1 VATRFLASGKKV
13 LFHSWVNI
21 LLIFVPVGIAVHFAG
36 INPNIVFALNAI
48 AIIPLAGL
56 LTFATESVAHRLGPT
71 LGALLN
77 VSFGNAVELI
87 IFIIALVKNE
97 IRIVQASLIGSILA
111 NLLLILGMAF
121 LIGGL
126 EYQEQVYDST
136 ATQMSACLLALA
148 VLSLLLPTAFH
159 ASFSDNALADRAVVK
174 LSRGS
179 SVILLIVY
187 VLYLLFQLKS
197 HSYLYQGTPQHIIDE
212 ESAPGFLARFDSTS
226 SSSSGSTLST
236 SASVGSNRRV
246 SKRLRAKLGRKRRK
260 RVEIETDTTVEDSP
274 QPAKAS
280 VESEKGKEVESA
292 DPRETGPEEQMST
305 TATGRPKAKGL
316 SFRAP
321 PVFRASSD
329 PTLPKSTGPNSMPH
343 HLRRFQ
349 SQPDNQENAGRIGNT
364 RPNPKV
370 ASNGQ
375 QTRPAEEADEPPMSQ
390 TASLIL
396 LLASTG
402 LVALCAEFLVGSIQ
416 HLVQNSPLSEAF
428 IGLIILPIVGN
439 AAEHV
444 TAVTVA
450 AKNKVDLALGVSLGS
465 SIQIALFV
473 TPVVV
478 ILGWI
483 LDKNMSL
490 YFDLFETA
498 SLFVSTFIVNFLV
511 LDGRSNY
518 LEGALL
524 CACYVIIG

>member
-1 VATRFLASGKKV
+1 VTRFLASGKKA

-36 INPNIVFALNAI
+36 INPNVVFALNAI

-136 ATQMSACLLALA
+136 VTQMSACLLALA

-159 ASFSDNALADRAVVK
+159 ASFSNNTLADRAVVK

-212 ESAPGFLARFDSTS
+212 ESAPGILARFDSTS

-236 SASVGSNRRV
+236 NASVGSNRRV
-246 SKRLRAKLGRKRRK
+246 SKRLRAKLGRKRHK
-260 RVEIETDTTVEDSP
+260 PVEIETNTDVDDSP
-274 QPAKAS
+274 QLAKAS
-280 VESEKGKEVESA
+280 GESAKGKEVENA
-292 DPRETGPEEQMST
+292 DPQKTGSEEQMPT
-305 TATGRPKAKGL
+305 TARGQPRVKGLPRGL

-321 PVFRASSD
+321 PVFRVSTD
-329 PTLPKSTGPNSMPH
+329 PTPPQSTGPNSMPH
-343 HLRRFQ
+343 HLRRTR
-349 SQPDNQENAGRIGNT
+349 SQPGNQANIGNT
-364 RPNPKV
+364 RPNPNV
-370 ASNGQ
+370 ASSGQ
-375 QTRPAEEADEPPMSQ
+375 QTKSVEEADEPPMSQ
-390 TASLIL
+390 TASIIL

-490 YFDLFETA
+490 YFNLFETA

>member
-1 VATRFLASGKKV
+1 VLAKGWSRVIPV
-13 LFHSWVNI
+13 LV
-21 LLIFVPVGIAVHFAG
+21 FVPVGIAVHFAG
-36 INPNIVFALNAI
+36 VNPNIVFALNAI

-136 ATQMSACLLALA
+136 VTQLSACLLALA

-159 ASFSDNALADRAVVK
+159 ASFSDNTLADRAVVT

-179 SVILLIVY
+179 SIILLIIY

-226 SSSSGSTLST
+226 SSSSGSILSAN
-236 SASVGSNRRV
+236 ASSGSNRRV
-246 SKRLRAKLGRKRRK
+246 NKRLRAKLGRKRHK
-260 RVEIETDTTVEDSP
+260 KVEIEITTNAEDSP
-274 QPAKAS
+274 QPAEAS
-280 VESEKGKEVESA
+280 VESEKGKEVESV
-292 DPRETGPEEQMST
+292 DPRKTGLEEQMPT
-305 TATGRPKAKGL
+305 AATGRPKAKGL
-316 SFRAP
+316 PRGLPFRAP
-321 PVFRASSD
+321 PVFRASTD
-329 PTLPKSTGPNSMPH
+329 PTPPKSTGPNSMPH

-349 SQPDNQENAGRIGNT
+349 SQPGNT
-364 RPNPKV
+364 PPNPKG

-375 QTRPAEEADEPPMSQ
+375 QTQPAEEADEPPMSQ
-390 TASLIL
+390 TASVIL
-396 LLASTG
+396 LLASTS

-428 IGLIILPIVGN
+428 IGLIILPIIGN

-490 YFDLFETA
+490 YFNLFETA
-498 SLFVSTFIVNFLV
+498 SLFLSTFIVNFLV

>member
-1 VATRFLASGKKV
+1 
-13 LFHSWVNI
+13 
-21 LLIFVPVGIAVHFAG
+21 
-36 INPNIVFALNAI
+36 
-48 AIIPLAGL
+48 
-56 LTFATESVAHRLGPT
+56 
-71 LGALLN
+71 
-77 VSFGNAVELI
+77 
-87 IFIIALVKNE
+87 
-97 IRIVQASLIGSILA
+97 
-111 NLLLILGMAF
+111 
-121 LIGGL
+121 
-126 EYQEQVYDST
+126 
-136 ATQMSACLLALA
+136 
-148 VLSLLLPTAFH
+148 
-159 ASFSDNALADRAVVK
+159 
-174 LSRGS
+174 
-179 SVILLIVY
+179 
-187 VLYLLFQLKS
+187 
-197 HSYLYQGTPQHIIDE
+197 
-212 ESAPGFLARFDSTS
+212 
-226 SSSSGSTLST
+226 
-236 SASVGSNRRV
+236 
-246 SKRLRAKLGRKRRK
+246 
-260 RVEIETDTTVEDSP
+260 
-274 QPAKAS
+274 
-280 VESEKGKEVESA
+280 
-292 DPRETGPEEQMST
+292 
-305 TATGRPKAKGL
+305 
-316 SFRAP
+316 
-321 PVFRASSD
+321 
-329 PTLPKSTGPNSMPH
+329 MPH

-349 SQPDNQENAGRIGNT
+349 SQPGNQANAGRVGNT
-364 RPNPKV
+364 PPDPKG

-375 QTRPAEEADEPPMSQ
+375 KTRPAEEADEPPMSQ
-390 TASLIL
+390 TASVIL